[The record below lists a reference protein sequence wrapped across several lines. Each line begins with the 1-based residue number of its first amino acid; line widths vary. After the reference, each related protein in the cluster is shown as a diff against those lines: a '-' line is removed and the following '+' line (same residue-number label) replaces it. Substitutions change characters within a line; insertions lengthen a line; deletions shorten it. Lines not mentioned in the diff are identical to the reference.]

1 MKNKNIFDML
11 ENAEDELMDDFTD
24 MSPEISDERL
34 DKLLAVSERNYK
46 MKKKEIER
54 AKKDNNINYDAD
66 SVSGV
71 ERAKRPVWLAPLLT
85 AASLVL
91 VTGAVI
97 GSIALLNRNGRS
109 VGGNDDFSTAT
120 TSTVENT
127 VISTTATGTA
137 VTEESGTT
145 VTTTVEET
153 AVTEANTTEPNDVQQ
168 AGNISASD
176 DLSRYVFEI
185 YKRSED
191 ISMALE
197 GIGVQCGTDYIMFN
211 IDPEAGYSC
220 YDLEKKN
227 GEWAQD
233 RVFYLP
239 VTDERFSS
247 YDELRQYIRSAFSEN
262 CFVYTSFIG
271 NGKTGL
277 DDVEVGGYLDSS
289 KIGSYIEYRGK
300 LYMFAPSGG
309 KGYVPPVYSDDYP
322 VIIANKTDTS
332 FTAYITEYYGGASDF
347 PDLEN
352 CSCAQVSFIL
362 DPEYNDWR
370 IDDITPRPAPYYKN
384 MYDIYCN

>member
-1 MKNKNIFDML
+1 MKKIDLFDTF
-11 ENAEDELMDDFTD
+11 ENAEDELMEDFTD
-24 MSPEISDERL
+24 MSPNIDDEQFER
-34 DKLLAVSERNYK
+34 LLAVSERNYK

-71 ERAKRPVWLAPLLT
+71 DRVKRPVWLTPLLT

-127 VISTTATGTA
+127 VISTAATGTA

-176 DLSRYVFEI
+176 DLSRYAFEI
-185 YKRSED
+185 YKKSED
-191 ISMALE
+191 ITMAL
-197 GIGVQCGTDYIMFN
+197 GGVCVQHGADYIMFN

-220 YDLEKKN
+220 YDWEKKN
-227 GEWAQD
+227 GELAQD

-239 VTDERFSS
+239 VTDERFST
-247 YDELRQYIRSAFSEN
+247 YDELKQYVRSAFSEN
-262 CFVYTSFIG
+262 CFVYTQLNDNVMVGI
-271 NGKTGL
+271 
-277 DDVEVGGYLDSS
+277 DDIENGGYLESN
-289 KIGSYIEYRGK
+289 KIRSYIEYRGK

-309 KGYVPPVYSDDYP
+309 KGHVPPVYSDDYP
-322 VIIANKTDTS
+322 VIIANNTDTS

-352 CSCAQVSFIL
+352 CSCAQVRFIL

-370 IDDITPRPAPYYKN
+370 IDDITPRSAPYYKN
-384 MYDIYCN
+384 MYDIFCN